1 MARLMPEQDSSS
13 QTRSELASF
22 GDELRKEREI
32 RGISLKEIADSTKIS
47 KRFLEAIERNDH
59 ATLPAPVFTRGFVR
73 EYARYL
79 GLNHEDMV
87 NRYNFAAAGD
97 ERGEGLQHPVP
108 QEMPQHPREIAGP
121 RPKKGIPPAIARVDR
136 SIFVTIAIVVAL
148 AGMTWWAV
156 QYKQA
161 EKARLARAET
171 AAPAPAAPVKA
182 APVATRGDAAP
193 PNPDVLRLGVEAI
206 ANAWVELEADGKV
219 VLKDE
224 LKKGDRRTFE
234 ARQSFR
240 FRKIGNAAG
249 LGLTFNDV
257 RLPALGEDGEVVAN
271 YVLDREDL
279 AAAPAAEERSERSD
293 T

>member
-1 MARLMPEQDSSS
+1 MPEQDSSS
-13 QTRSELASF
+13 HTRSELASF

-59 ATLPAPVFTRGFVR
+59 GTLPAPVFTRGFVR

-79 GLNHEDMV
+79 GLNHEEMV

-97 ERGEGLQHPVP
+97 ERVEGLQHPVP
-108 QEMPQHPREIAGP
+108 QEMPQHPREVAGP

-136 SIFVTIAIVVAL
+136 SIFVTMAIVAAL

-156 QYKQA
+156 QYK
-161 EKARLARAET
+161 RAENARIARNEA
-171 AAPAPAAPVKA
+171 AAPLVAVPAKAVQPAARPDAPA
-182 APVATRGDAAP
+182 
-193 PNPDVLRLGVEAI
+193 PNPDVLRLGVEAT
-206 ANAWVELEADGKV
+206 ADAWVELEADGKI

-234 ARQSFR
+234 ARESFR
-240 FRKIGNAAG
+240 FKKIGNAAG

-257 RLPALGEDGEVVAN
+257 RLPVLGSDGEVVRN

-279 AAAPAAEERSERSD
+279 AQPPTGEERSD

>member
-1 MARLMPEQDSSS
+1 MAALMPEQDSSS

-59 ATLPAPVFTRGFVR
+59 GTLPAPVFTRGFVR

-97 ERGEGLQHPVP
+97 ERVEGLQHPVP

-136 SIFVTIAIVVAL
+136 SIFLTIAIVVAL
-148 AGMTWWAV
+148 AGLTWWAV
-156 QYKQA
+156 QYKRA
-161 EKARLARAET
+161 ERARIARNEAAAPAVITPPKPAPTATQPDET
-171 AAPAPAAPVKA
+171 AA
-182 APVATRGDAAP
+182 TSGM
-193 PNPDVLRLGVEAI
+193 LRLGVEAL
-206 ANAWVELEADGKV
+206 ADSWVELDVDGKT

-234 ARQSFR
+234 ARESFR

-249 LGLTFNDV
+249 LGLTFNDI
-257 RLPALGEDGEVVAN
+257 RLPALGGDGKVVN
-271 YVLDREDL
+271 DYVLDREDL
-279 AAAPAAEERSERSD
+279 TQPEAGDARSD